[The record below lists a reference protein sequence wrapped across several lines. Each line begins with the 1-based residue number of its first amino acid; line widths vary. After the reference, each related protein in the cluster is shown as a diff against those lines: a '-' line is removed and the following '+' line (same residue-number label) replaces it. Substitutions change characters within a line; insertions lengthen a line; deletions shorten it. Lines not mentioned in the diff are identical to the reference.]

1 MKVGVFDS
9 GIGGLTV
16 LERLIKNYPNNEYVY
31 FGDTLNLPYGNKS
44 LDELRSYADKIINFL
59 INAKVDIIVIA
70 CGTISSNLY
79 NEIKEK
85 YSIPIIDVLTPT
97 FKFIIDNNLEGVGV
111 FATQMTINSGA
122 FDKVSNRTIA
132 CPLFVPLIEKGKINA
147 NVGVLS
153 MKSES
158 IISGTNHKI
167 TLVREK
173 SRMLKIYIDN
183 SLDCSGFNDRAK
195 ENISTELTS
204 SAENFKV
211 VNTATPYNQINT
223 LADILKRKKKQ
234 IRKEAGK

>member
-97 FKFIIDNNLEGVGV
+97 FKFIIDNNLEGVVV

-132 CPLFVPLIEKGKINA
+132 CPLFVPLIEKGKINS
-147 NVGVLS
+147 NECVEVIQNYLKEIGDVNYIVLGCTHYPLLS
-153 MKSES
+153 D
-158 IISGTNHKI
+158 IINKYSDAKLINMGDCVCEYRDFKGNGDLTVN
-167 TLVREK
+167 L
-173 SRMLKIYIDN
+173 YF
-183 SLDCSGFNDRAK
+183 SLLSD
-195 ENISTELTS
+195 ELLHNISRILD
-204 SAENFKV
+204 V
-211 VNTATPYNQINT
+211 PYVI
-223 LADILKRKKKQ
+223 
-234 IRKEAGK
+234 KEKFL